1 MSTQQSSRSLG
12 FDEIGQR
19 LDVAKSEAAP
29 RHGVIESDL
38 ATVDSRDGQSQRY
51 RPSLK
56 VEVPGFDRLY
66 LTLSPELKR
75 SVAHPVILSIRLLER
90 AMRIILAAIIVALA
104 VLPAQAQHKRGK
116 KPDEAQQ
123 QLSAE
128 QKKKA
133 LEAEKAYKAALDKV
147 PDQKPVD
154 PWSNMR

>member
-1 MSTQQSSRSLG
+1 
-12 FDEIGQR
+12 
-19 LDVAKSEAAP
+19 
-29 RHGVIESDL
+29 
-38 ATVDSRDGQSQRY
+38 
-51 RPSLK
+51 
-56 VEVPGFDRLY
+56 
-66 LTLSPELKR
+66 
-75 SVAHPVILSIRLLER
+75 
-90 AMRIILAAIIVALA
+90 MRIILAAIIVVLA

-147 PDQKPVD
+147 PDQKSVD